1 MKLISLIA
9 FLKTLPQDL
18 DVFVAGTDRFYIHY
32 LNTKGLNP
40 YITFDTDQ
48 ISHEDF
54 EVTKKQLTVFD
65 SLKLSTQF
73 ESELLRQER
82 IDDSLKQSK
91 AILKALE
98 KKEGK

>member
-1 MKLISLIA
+1 
-9 FLKTLPQDL
+9 
-18 DVFVAGTDRFYIHY
+18 
-32 LNTKGLNP
+32 
-40 YITFDTDQ
+40 
-48 ISHEDF
+48 
-54 EVTKKQLTVFD
+54 
-65 SLKLSTQF
+65 LKLSTQF